1 MAFKITTHSITTAVF
16 YLILIYVSHCS
27 LKHLTDEPTAFEE
40 SVVLRKAKLP
50 SFTLCPSQPGS
61 SKPIQDF
68 EDVTK
73 AIEIAKNK
81 YTIEVLASKAYE
93 FSKVLNESSSNTLQ
107 NIWYFA
113 PKTSID
119 LPFETVI
126 CLIWTPFKENIPDPD
141 HSIWV

>member
-73 AIEIAKNK
+73 AIEVAKNK
-81 YTIEVLASKAYE
+81 YTIQIILSKAYE
-93 FSKVLNESSSNTLQ
+93 KFKYLNESYSNTLK

-113 PKTSID
+113 PKISID
-119 LPFETVI
+119 EPFETVI
-126 CLIWTPFKENIPDPD
+126 CLIWTPFKEHITDPD
-141 HSIWV
+141 YSTWV